1 MTYRSVYKIYIYA
14 YQFNAVNYR
23 NRFQIMLKLF
33 EDSKGNL
40 NEFWLKDLKYYFWML
55 SERKT
60 FTHKKKHTH
69 RENNNSKFDAI
80 STM

>member
-1 MTYRSVYKIYIYA
+1 MTYRSVYKIYIHA

-40 NEFWLKDLKYYFWML
+40 NEF
-55 SERKT
+55 
-60 FTHKKKHTH
+60 
-69 RENNNSKFDAI
+69 
-80 STM
+80 

>member
-40 NEFWLKDLKYYFWML
+40 NEFWLKDLKYYFH
-55 SERKT
+55 T
-60 FTHKKKHTH
+60 QKKHTH

>member
-40 NEFWLKDLKYYFWML
+40 NEFWFKILLL
-55 SERKT
+55 NVIRKEDFHT
-60 FTHKKKHTH
+60 QKKHTH

>member
-33 EDSKGNL
+33 EDSKGNI
-40 NEFWLKDLKYYFWML
+40 NEFWLKDLKYYFWM
-55 SERKT
+55 
-60 FTHKKKHTH
+60 
-69 RENNNSKFDAI
+69 
-80 STM
+80 